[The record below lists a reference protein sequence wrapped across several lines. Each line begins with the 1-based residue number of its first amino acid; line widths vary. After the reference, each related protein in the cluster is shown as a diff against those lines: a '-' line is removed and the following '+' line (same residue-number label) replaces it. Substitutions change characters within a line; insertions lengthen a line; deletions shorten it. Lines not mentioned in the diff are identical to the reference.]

1 MYILFVILNML
12 GRRDADFFLLRVI
25 IMKNKKVR
33 NIIKVLICVIVA
45 SGVLFGAMGIYLG
58 DYYKAQIDSK
68 AVFAPE
74 KSITVTTLENG
85 NILFM
90 PQKPVAGFVFYPG
103 GKVEYTAYT
112 PLMEACAS
120 KGIAC
125 VLVEMPFNLAV
136 FDMDAAKDIPEMY
149 PEITEWYIGGHSL
162 GGSMAASF
170 INENSQEYNGLVLLG
185 SYSTADLSQSGID
198 VLSVY
203 GSEDGVMNRE
213 KYRECLSNLP
223 QDFTEVI
230 IDGGCHAYFG
240 MYGAQDGDGAP
251 TISNIEQINTTAN
264 LIYNLMAK

>member
-1 MYILFVILNML
+1 ML

-45 SGVLFGAMGIYLG
+45 SGVLFGAIGIYLG
-58 DYYKAQIDSK
+58 DYYKAQIDSQ

-74 KSITVTTLENG
+74 KSITVTKLENG

-162 GGSMAASF
+162 GGSMAASYVV
-170 INENSQEYNGLVLLG
+170 ENSNEYKGLVLLG
-185 SYSTADLSQSGID
+185 SYSTADLSEMDID
-198 VLSVY
+198 VLSVF
-203 GSEDGVMNRE
+203 GSEDKVMNRE

-264 LIYNLMAK
+264 LIYNFMAK